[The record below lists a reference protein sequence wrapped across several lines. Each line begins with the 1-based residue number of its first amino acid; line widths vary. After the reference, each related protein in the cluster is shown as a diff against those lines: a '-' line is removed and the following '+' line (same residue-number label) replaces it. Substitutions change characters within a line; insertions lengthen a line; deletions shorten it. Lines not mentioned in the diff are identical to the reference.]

1 LIEFNSFKKVT
12 IILVTVP
19 LAFAGVPF
27 GLLLTNTPFGFTA
40 TLGVL
45 ALVGI
50 VVNNAIVLLDLIQ
63 KNQDEGMVMAKAIE
77 QAVARRTRP
86 IILTTLTTIAGL
98 LPLVMTKST
107 LWPPLAWSIIS
118 GLTVS
123 TALSLLVIPSL
134 YQKIIKA
141 NEPTQA

>member
-1 LIEFNSFKKVT
+1 MI
-12 IILVTVP
+12 TVP

-27 GLLLTNTPFGFTA
+27 GLLLTSTPFGFTA

-50 VVNNAIVLLDLIQ
+50 VVNNAIVLLDLIK
-63 KNQDEGMVMAKAIE
+63 KNQDSGMPMSTAIE

-118 GLTVS
+118 GLLAS
-123 TALSLLVIPSL
+123 TALSLLVVPSV
-134 YQKIIKA
+134 YQKLIKS
-141 NEPTQA
+141 